1 MGPTE
6 ALAQFVVDT
15 HLRDISSKAV
25 EISKLVILDLLGV
38 TLAAARQPVTRIL
51 NEHWRAARR

>member
-15 HLRDISSKAV
+15 HLPDIPSKAV
-25 EISKLVILDLLGV
+25 EISKLVILDVLGV
-38 TLAAARQPVTRIL
+38 TLATARQPVARIL
-51 NEHWRAARR
+51 NEYLRAARR